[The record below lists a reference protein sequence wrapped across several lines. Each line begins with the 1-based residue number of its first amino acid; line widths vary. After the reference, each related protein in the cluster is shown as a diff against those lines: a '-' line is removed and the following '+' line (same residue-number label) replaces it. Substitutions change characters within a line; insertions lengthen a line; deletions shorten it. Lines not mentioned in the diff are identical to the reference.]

1 MDEELAPGPSPQTGG
16 QCLNVWVEIIGVPPG
31 VGARPVTLNIFIS
44 DTDSRIKCTLRKF
57 LDDIKLCGVANT
69 PEGQVAIQRDLDK
82 LSNRPR

>member
-1 MDEELAPGPSPQTGG
+1 MRECAQRVVVNDSVFRWRSGTSSVPQGSELAPVP
-16 QCLNVWVEIIGVPPG
+16 LN
-31 VGARPVTLNIFIS
+31 TFIS